1 MSSNYKVIKL
11 LGEGSYGKA
20 FLCENQSTNLTCVI
34 KQIVVEG
41 MSDKEKEDVFN
52 EAAIL
57 GKLDHQNIIKLFEVF
72 DSKVPK
78 HTLNIVTEYADG
90 GDLAEKIKSQNNKPF
105 TEQEILDYFTQICL
119 ALKHIH
125 EKKIIHRD
133 LKSGNV
139 FLMKSGLVK
148 LGDFGIAKGFQ
159 NTMDKAKTMVGTPY
173 YLSPEIIENKPYDAK
188 SDIWSLG
195 VLLYEMMTF
204 KMPFNANSLPNL
216 SLKIMRGNYAP
227 PPSVYTRDL
236 REIVSRCLMVN
247 PSRRP
252 RIQEIL
258 SMPIIQ
264 NRIRNF
270 LDEVQYNKEFSRTI
284 AKKYK
289 ENKKNQVVKSKENAI
304 SGITSAET
312 GPSIIS
318 GNSIKINNI
327 SKNSNNQNKNQQILN
342 YFKQKNSKKE
352 AKEKEKEKKHQGFK
366 DFLAEA
372 KKTKKWGGVDQKQFN
387 ESGVLW
393 GKNQENQKPLAK
405 NMYKDEE
412 NTKTNDLNA
421 LLESYDVEKITEE
434 QYDKVRFLNDLNKEL
449 NENKEEKDS
458 DNEDNNNND
467 IKKIKIINNNEGNEN
482 KIIMEEGMEPINQE
496 GKNQTIKEVDS
507 DNDEEYSSEFKEIE
521 LMRIELEKSL
531 GLNLFKAAYHY
542 VDNDTDRKEIK
553 YDKDKVE
560 GKIKKDFVNKGFT
573 EKEIES
579 AIQKIPEIFAI
590 VLKERIIEQ

>member
-11 LGEGSYGKA
+11 LGEGSFGKA

-304 SGITSAET
+304 SGITSEET

-387 ESGVLW
+387 ESAVLW

-458 DNEDNNNND
+458 DNEDNNNNE

-482 KIIMEEGMEPINQE
+482 KIIMEEGMEPINQK

>member
-327 SKNSNNQNKNQQILN
+327 SKNSNNQNKNQQIMN

-387 ESGVLW
+387 ESGVMW

-542 VDNDTDRKEIK
+542 VDNDTDKKEIK